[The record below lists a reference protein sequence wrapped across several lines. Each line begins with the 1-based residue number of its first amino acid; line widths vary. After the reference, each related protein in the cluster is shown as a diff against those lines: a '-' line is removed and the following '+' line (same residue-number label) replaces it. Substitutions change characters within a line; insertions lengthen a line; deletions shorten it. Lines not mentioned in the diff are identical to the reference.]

1 MDRQKTGGLY
11 IYVLLF
17 NINLG
22 ELITMDLAVLSAVV
36 AASVA
41 LSGALGGLLLRAFI
55 KPLESKMEQN
65 RMVAKDHEER
75 IRFLETQGSEHS
87 IHLGNIMKAVD
98 RLVNKIDEL
107 VSFEKANLR
116 HNEHNGD

>member
-1 MDRQKTGGLY
+1 MDRQKTGGPH

-22 ELITMDLAVLSAVV
+22 ELISMDLAVLSAVV

-41 LSGALGGLLLRAFI
+41 LTGAIGGLIVRAFI
-55 KPLESKMEQN
+55 KPLETKTEQN
-65 RMVAKDHEER
+65 HMVAKDHEER
-75 IRFLETQGSEHS
+75 IRFLESQGSAHS
-87 IHLGNIMKAVD
+87 IHLENIMKAVD

-107 VSFEKANLR
+107 VSFEKANS
-116 HNEHNGD
+116 HNQHNGD